1 MNSIVIFLG
10 IVCTVSAITLCLK
23 IAKIPED
30 EIGAVDPRSGRI
42 AYHRSHCEKYGV
54 YIFFLGAVLIVWGL
68 GWA

>member
-1 MNSIVIFLG
+1 MNLIVIFLG
-10 IVCTVSAITLCLK
+10 TVCIVSVIILWLK
-23 IAKIPED
+23 IAKFPED
-30 EIGAVDPRSGRI
+30 EIGVADPWSGGI

>member
-10 IVCTVSAITLCLK
+10 IVCIVSAIILCLK

-30 EIGAVDPRSGRI
+30 EIGAVDPWSGCISYR
-42 AYHRSHCEKYGV
+42 RSHCEKYGV